1 MNKYAKQAQAAPVS
15 RRPARVLCG
24 SDSIAGNRRA
34 GYAEHLGEVPARH
47 ARPHQRDR
55 PDPQRRAAVAPRS
68 ARLPLV
74 RCVPLVEPL
83 VESLPRGV
91 PRLAGRV
98 HDGHSAFL
106 DHLDGLALF
115 LCRVARHLRT
125 PNRTGSVQLFVR
137 TPPSQQSSN
146 AFIQLHKASNRLS
159 ADSFVKPFAK
169 RYTLSLGSVPLGRTS
184 TRDPFESLHSST
196 LLGGSV

>member
-1 MNKYAKQAQAAPVS
+1 MIYGRWMP
-15 RRPARVLCG
+15 P
-24 SDSIAGNRRA
+24 RA
-34 GYAEHLGEVPARH
+34 LEV
-47 ARPHQRDR
+47 RDR
-55 PDPQRRAAVAPRS
+55 PNAPREPEH
-68 ARLPLV
+68 RGEV
-74 RCVPLVEPL
+74 RHPLVEPL

-98 HDGHSAFL
+98 HDEPSAFL
-106 DHLDGLALF
+106 DHLDGLAFFLF
-115 LCRVARHLRT
+115 RVARHLRT

>member
-1 MNKYAKQAQAAPVS
+1 MQAQAAPVS

-68 ARLPLV
+68 TRLPLV

-137 TPPSQQSSN
+137 TPHLSNQAMHSYSYIKHPIGYQQILSSNPSQRP
-146 AFIQLHKASNRLS
+146 IR
-159 ADSFVKPFAK
+159 
-169 RYTLSLGSVPLGRTS
+169 GI
-184 TRDPFESLHSST
+184 
-196 LLGGSV
+196 